1 MHTNVQVRVLT
12 NLNQFSINYLTLLRN
27 IVGCFIVTVL
37 IAFLVSIWALSFV
50 WHRWQNFHLLRSNK
64 EVFVATFGKDPGAA
78 LRIIRV
84 KDALVPI
91 MDADIEIEFLGN
103 AIVAKQVL
111 TKYPWHFQGQALV
124 DSNQLKLDLQQAGL
138 TRKDTLLHYQYT
150 DTLQSG
156 ASDLWMSQDSSFYYY
171 RSWW

>member
-1 MHTNVQVRVLT
+1 
-12 NLNQFSINYLTLLRN
+12 
-27 IVGCFIVTVL
+27 
-37 IAFLVSIWALSFV
+37 
-50 WHRWQNFHLLRSNK
+50 
-64 EVFVATFGKDPGAA
+64 
-78 LRIIRV
+78 
-84 KDALVPI
+84 

-111 TKYPWHFQGQALV
+111 IKYPWHFQGQSLV
-124 DSNQLKLDLQQAGL
+124 DSNRLKLDLQQAGL

-156 ASDLWMSQDSSFYYY
+156 ASDLWMSQDSSFFYY